1 MLLGRVAERFGVRPS
16 DLLEGDL
23 EHLLF
28 DAKVVEVLSRE
39 DAKELRRM
47 RRRAG

>member
-1 MLLGRVAERFGVRPS
+1 VRPS

-28 DAKVVEVLSRE
+28 DAKVAEILARE
-39 DAKELRRM
+39 DAKALRRM